1 MKNKKLGIRIITA
14 MCAALGWWGL
24 LYPELTLTPETV
36 RIVIEDASGQEIS
49 LDRNKSLDDSFYL
62 ELLEADSGSIRDCH
76 HYGGT
81 MHSQRSRK
89 RHYHGHRSRS

>member
-36 RIVIEDASGQEIS
+36 RIIIEDASGQEIS

-62 ELLEADSGSIRDCH
+62 ELLEADSGSIRF
-76 HYGGT
+76 
-81 MHSQRSRK
+81 RSRILTELNAFWEAFSWD
-89 RHYHGHRSRS
+89 RSTKN

>member
-62 ELLEADSGSIRDCH
+62 ELLEADSGSIRF
-76 HYGGT
+76 
-81 MHSQRSRK
+81 RSRILTELNAFWEAFSWD
-89 RHYHGHRSRS
+89 RSTKN

>member
-1 MKNKKLGIRIITA
+1 

-49 LDRNKSLDDSFYL
+49 LDRNKNLDDSFYL
-62 ELLEADSGSIRDCH
+62 ELLEADSGSIRF
-76 HYGGT
+76 
-81 MHSQRSRK
+81 RSRILTELNAFWEAFSWD
-89 RHYHGHRSRS
+89 RSTKN

>member
-36 RIVIEDASGQEIS
+36 RIVIEDASGQEIF

-62 ELLEADSGSIRDCH
+62 ELLEADSGSIRF
-76 HYGGT
+76 
-81 MHSQRSRK
+81 RSRILTELNAFWEAFSWD
-89 RHYHGHRSRS
+89 RSTKN

>member
-36 RIVIEDASGQEIS
+36 RSVIEDASGQEIS

-62 ELLEADSGSIRDCH
+62 ELLEADSGSIRF
-76 HYGGT
+76 
-81 MHSQRSRK
+81 RSRILTELNAFWEAFSWD
-89 RHYHGHRSRS
+89 RSTKN

>member
-49 LDRNKSLDDSFYL
+49 LDRNKNLDDSFYL
-62 ELLEADSGSIRDCH
+62 ELLEADSGSIRF
-76 HYGGT
+76 
-81 MHSQRSRK
+81 RSRILTELNAFWEAFSWD
-89 RHYHGHRSRS
+89 RSTKN

>member
-36 RIVIEDASGQEIS
+36 RIVMEDASGEEIS

-62 ELLEADSGSIRDCH
+62 ELLEADSGSIRF
-76 HYGGT
+76 
-81 MHSQRSRK
+81 RSRFLTELNAFWEAFSWD
-89 RHYHGHRSRS
+89 RSTKN

>member
-36 RIVIEDASGQEIS
+36 RIVIEDASRQEIS

-62 ELLEADSGSIRDCH
+62 ELLEADSGSIRF
-76 HYGGT
+76 
-81 MHSQRSRK
+81 RSRILTELNAFWEAFSWD
-89 RHYHGHRSRS
+89 RSTKN

>member
-36 RIVIEDASGQEIS
+36 RIVMEDASGQEIS

-62 ELLEADSGSIRDCH
+62 ELLEADSGSIRF
-76 HYGGT
+76 
-81 MHSQRSRK
+81 RSRILTELNAFWEAFSWD
-89 RHYHGHRSRS
+89 RSTKN

>member
-62 ELLEADSGSIRDCH
+62 ELLEADSGSIRF
-76 HYGGT
+76 
-81 MHSQRSRK
+81 RSRILTELNAFWEAISWD
-89 RHYHGHRSRS
+89 RSTQN

>member
-14 MCAALGWWGL
+14 MCVALGWWGL

-62 ELLEADSGSIRDCH
+62 ELLEADSGSIRF
-76 HYGGT
+76 
-81 MHSQRSRK
+81 RSRILTELNAFWEAFSWD
-89 RHYHGHRSRS
+89 RSTKN

>member
-36 RIVIEDASGQEIS
+36 RIVMEDASGKEIS
-49 LDRNKSLDDSFYL
+49 PDRNKSLDDSFYL
-62 ELLEADSGSIRDCH
+62 ELLEADSGSIRF
-76 HYGGT
+76 
-81 MHSQRSRK
+81 RSRFLTELNAF
-89 RHYHGHRSRS
+89 GEAFSWDRSTKN

>member
-36 RIVIEDASGQEIS
+36 RIVMEDASGQEIS
-49 LDRNKSLDDSFYL
+49 LDRSEGLDDSFYL
-62 ELLEADSGSIRDCH
+62 ELLEADSGSIRF
-76 HYGGT
+76 
-81 MHSQRSRK
+81 RSRILTELNAFWEAFSWD
-89 RHYHGHRSRS
+89 RSTKN

>member
-62 ELLEADSGSIRDCH
+62 ELLEADSGSVRF
-76 HYGGT
+76 
-81 MHSQRSRK
+81 RSRILTELNAFWEAFSWD
-89 RHYHGHRSRS
+89 RSTKN

>member
-62 ELLEADSGSIRDCH
+62 ELLEADSGSIRF
-76 HYGGT
+76 
-81 MHSQRSRK
+81 RSRILTELNAVWEAFSWD
-89 RHYHGHRSRS
+89 RSTKN